1 MTVREDLVMLRA
13 RKVFFEVLKYIYFL
27 PRFSCNTNTKFSVKK
42 LLLLFFIY
50 SRSLH
55 FYNRFDNM
63 YNFTI
68 KTPDCT
74 PRRVCTWTITC
85 NPAITCN
92 PEAPALEWAELAPV
106 CPGLPHQAGS
116 VEGSC
121 HPQVLQG
128 SCHPQVLQ
136 GRCRCRCRCPKAS
149 PPSSSCL
156 LYTTL
161 Q

>member
-1 MTVREDLVMLRA
+1 MVREETTLNNYVN
-13 RKVFFEVLKYIYFL
+13 YFICISWYFIDGDDFRL
-27 PRFSCNTNTKFSVKK
+27 HILL

-85 NPAITCN
+85 NPAISCN
-92 PEAPALEWAELAPV
+92 PEAPALEWAELATV

-136 GRCRCRCRCPKAS
+136 GRYRCRCRCRCRCPKAS